1 MALPAAA
8 QGLQGPSG
16 LYLGL
21 AAGADGRDVRFHK
34 RIFSA
39 ENYAAGGP
47 GTGDA
52 NHAQATGAAVGMF
65 AGYRWPLSDRLF
77 VDAEAEAVRYSGK
90 SKGHLDGTGR
100 QPTDTWPSDWSVA
113 GGYGYGL
120 VVRFGG
126 ALRGRN
132 GLALYGLAGVR
143 DIRTTFRIA
152 ESGCPDL
159 TVACPPYVHSQA
171 KNKRDLA
178 GWTLGIGVEKR
189 MSKSFLLQVQLQHT
203 KFRQDAWRRLYD
215 DGAIIIPS
223 ALTGRETGLSLRFAY
238 GI

>member
-1 MALPAAA
+1 MALPAGAEA
-8 QGLQGPSG
+8 PSG

-21 AAGADGRDVRFHK
+21 AAAADARDVRFHK

-52 NHAQATGAAVGMF
+52 NDAQVTRATVAVF
-65 AGYRWPLSDRLF
+65 AGYRWPITARLF
-77 VDAEAEAVRYSGK
+77 VDAEAEAIRYRGK

-113 GGYGYGL
+113 GDYGYSL
-120 VVRFGG
+120 VVKLGST
-126 ALRGRN
+126 LRGRQ
-132 GLALYGLAGVR
+132 GLAVYGLAGWR
-143 DIRTTFRIA
+143 DVRTTFRIA

-159 TVACPPYVHSQA
+159 AVPCPPYVHSAA
-171 KNKRDLA
+171 KNRRDLA
-178 GWTLGIGVEKR
+178 GWTFGLGLERRV
-189 MSKSFLLQVQLQHT
+189 SKSMGLQLELQHT
-203 KFRQDAWRRLYD
+203 RFRRDAWRRLYD
-215 DGAIIIPS
+215 DGAIVIPS

-238 GI
+238 RI